1 MIQIKSLELILVIEY
16 RALQAM
22 IAAYCGERYNCY
34 TAQEIYPRHY
44 RAMKYISNAIAA
56 KITELGQLK
65 NSRLVPKLSAD
76 EALEI
81 IKAY

>member
-1 MIQIKSLELILVIEY
+1 MIQFKSIELIITIEY

-34 TAQEIYPRHY
+34 TAQKNYPRHY
-44 RAMKYISNAIAA
+44 RAMKYISKAIAN
-56 KITELGQLK
+56 KIVELGNLR
-65 NSRLVPKLSAD
+65 NLHLIPELSED

-81 IKAY
+81 IKYS

>member
-1 MIQIKSLELILVIEY
+1 MIRLKTIELIITIEY

-34 TAQEIYPRHY
+34 TALESHPRHY
-44 RAMKYISNAIAA
+44 RAMKYISKAIAA
-56 KITELGQLK
+56 KITELGNIRNLH
-65 NSRLVPKLSAD
+65 LIPELSTD

-81 IKAY
+81 IKYS